1 VIKYFFI
8 VETYSP
14 LIPLITFCIKKPK
27 RSAWAVILI
36 SYLII
41 YVFLSADANFFHNIK
56 NNIVTYIIISMLT
69 FCFFALIF
77 EQFLSKKKFKIINR
91 TAIIMVVLFFIF
103 NAIWWEGA
111 FIFNSYSSGV
121 ANLLLVGYCLYY
133 YKLQLENP
141 HVIFVEKQSSFWI
154 VSGILIYCAGNFFLF
169 SAFNSLTTNYPDF
182 AFYSWNINIFL
193 ILIMNIFF
201 AKGLQC
207 NWHQ

>member
-1 VIKYFFI
+1 MIEYFNF

-14 LIPLITFCIKKPK
+14 LIPLSTFFIKKSKKPG
-27 RSAWAVILI
+27 WVIILI
-36 SYLII
+36 SYLIT
-41 YVFLSADANFFHNIK
+41 YVLLLADANFFHNIK
-56 NNIVTYIIISMLT
+56 NNIVTYIFISMFT

-77 EQFLSKKKFKIINR
+77 EHFLGEKKFRIINR
-91 TAIIMVVLFFIF
+91 TAIIVVVLFFII
-103 NAIWWEGA
+103 NAIWGEGTS
-111 FIFNSYSSGV
+111 IFNSYSSGV

-133 YKLQLENP
+133 YKLQLEDT
-141 HVIFVEKQSSFWI
+141 HVIFVEKQASFWI

-182 AFYSWNINIFL
+182 AYYSWNINIIL

-207 NWHQ
+207 NWRQ